1 MQDCAAGPGITLI
14 PLASSCSKCLERDV
28 SGGWCGQGPLDSGA
42 CLLTPPP
49 GIAHALHSPLQ
60 LGTRLSQPRQE
71 LLHLTWWPLLHCAWL
86 SQLGRRKKKKR
97 RCGGSQGRVK
107 GWARLGRG
115 GRGVHS
121 GQNRLGFQRDEERG
135 PSATTQDEGVP
146 VRHQGWLEEVQT

>member
-1 MQDCAAGPGITLI
+1 MQDCAAGPGITVI

-71 LLHLTWWPLLHCAWL
+71 LLHLTWWPRLRCTWL
-86 SQLGRRKKKKR
+86 SQLGRRKTR
-97 RCGGSQGRVK
+97 RGGGSQGRVK
-107 GWARLGRG
+107 GWARLGGGGGCVFAQDRTGLAFRG
-115 GRGVHS
+115 MKS
-121 GQNRLGFQRDEERG
+121 
-135 PSATTQDEGVP
+135 GVP
-146 VRHQGWLEEVQT
+146 LQLHKMKGCQSITKAG